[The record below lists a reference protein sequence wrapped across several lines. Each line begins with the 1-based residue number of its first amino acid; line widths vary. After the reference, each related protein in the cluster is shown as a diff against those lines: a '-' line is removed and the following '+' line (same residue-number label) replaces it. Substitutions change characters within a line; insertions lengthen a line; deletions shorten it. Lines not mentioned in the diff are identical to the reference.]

1 MHRPDRKRSKQIPQ
15 TDSGGN
21 GPGGKT
27 HVSGAASDGESRKVA
42 LTKNLTVKELA
53 GKLELEDVRVI
64 KELFMMGHM
73 RTVHQI
79 VELEYAKQA
88 AIRLDYEVIDSEV
101 SGG

>member
-1 MHRPDRKRSKQIPQ
+1 VHKPNRKHFKQSSQ
-15 TDSGGN
+15 ADSGGN
-21 GPGGKT
+21 GPSGKT
-27 HVSGAASDGESRKVA
+27 RVGRAAPDGEPRKIV

-53 GKLELEDVRVI
+53 GKLELTDVRII